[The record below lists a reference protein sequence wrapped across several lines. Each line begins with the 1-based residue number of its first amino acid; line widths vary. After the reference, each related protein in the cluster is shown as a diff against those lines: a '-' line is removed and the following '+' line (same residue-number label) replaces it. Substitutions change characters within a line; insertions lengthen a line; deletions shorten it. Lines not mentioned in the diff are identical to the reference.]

1 MVSAVTDPSAPI
13 TRLLY
18 RVWRPVGDLPRGD
31 AVLQLKGTV
40 MMANYHFRRNVER
53 IGIDLTSVTTRV
65 HWDRGAEGECRLE
78 IEAPASEETLSMA
91 LGDAVQLVGLRA
103 ERF

>member
-1 MVSAVTDPSAPI
+1 VAELPFPPI

-18 RVWRPVGDLPRGD
+18 RVWRPAD
-31 AVLQLKGTV
+31 ASRRDPIVQMKGMV
-40 MMANYHFRRNVER
+40 MMANYHFRRNVEL
-53 IGIDLTSVTTRV
+53 IGIDLKSVTTRV
-65 HWDRGAEGECRLE
+65 HWDRRAEVECRLE
-78 IEAPASEETLSMA
+78 IEAPASEETLSKA

>member
-1 MVSAVTDPSAPI
+1 VTEIPPQI

-18 RVWRPVGDLPRGD
+18 RVWRPVD
-31 AVLQLKGTV
+31 ASRLRDPVVQMKGMV

-53 IGIDLTSVTTRV
+53 IGIDLKSVTTRV
-65 HWDRGAEGECRLE
+65 HWDRHAEVECRIE

-91 LGDAVQLVGLRA
+91 LGEAVQLVGLRA
-103 ERF
+103 ERA

>member
-1 MVSAVTDPSAPI
+1 MFSPVTDPSPPI

-18 RVWRPVGDLPRGD
+18 RVWRPVD
-31 AVLQLKGTV
+31 ASRRRDPIMQMKSMV

-53 IGIDLTSVTTRV
+53 IGIDLKSVTTRV
-65 HWDRGAEGECRLE
+65 HWDKGDEGECRLE

-103 ERF
+103 

>member
-1 MVSAVTDPSAPI
+1 
-13 TRLLY
+13 
-18 RVWRPVGDLPRGD
+18 
-31 AVLQLKGTV
+31 
-40 MMANYHFRRNVER
+40 VER
-53 IGIDLTSVTTRV
+53 IGIDLRSVTTRV
-65 HWDRGAEGECRLE
+65 HWDRGAEVECRLE